1 MQSSEAFY
9 WHSKAVTGVSAVL
22 YSETAILSAGG
33 GSTSRAG
40 RTAAAIRSGAGP
52 VTEVAHALV
61 ASVARD
67 ANLKVSRVEQVVTG
81 EFVSEQPRYT
91 APDSVAAGPRH
102 SLQVT
107 VQQTNVTPRR
117 TNSVSASSLSA
128 VCLLADK
135 NHVLFSSWDN
145 NLYR

>member
-1 MQSSEAFY
+1 M
-9 WHSKAVTGVSAVL
+9 
-22 YSETAILSAGG
+22 
-33 GSTSRAG
+33 
-40 RTAAAIRSGAGP
+40 
-52 VTEVAHALV
+52 
-61 ASVARD
+61 
-67 ANLKVSRVEQVVTG
+67 EQVVTG
-81 EFVSEQPRYT
+81 EFVREQPRYT
-91 APDSVAAGPRH
+91 AGAAPGPQH

-107 VQQTNVTPRR
+107 VQQTSVTPRR